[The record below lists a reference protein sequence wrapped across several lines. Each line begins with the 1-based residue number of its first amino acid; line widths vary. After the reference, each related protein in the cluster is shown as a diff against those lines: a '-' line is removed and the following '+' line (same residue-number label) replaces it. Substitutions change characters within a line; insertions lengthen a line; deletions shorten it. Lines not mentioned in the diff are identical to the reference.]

1 MSFTYDLSSNNATT
15 AAIAHVRLE
24 LGDTVQNAGVLPDG
38 GNLTDEEITVYLT
51 RTSNDAD
58 QAVSFLAGVLA
69 RRWATVADVSVGPR
83 SESLS
88 QIAKAWERQASL
100 LAGGEAYGTFSMSP
114 TRSDGY
120 SEAASS
126 A

>member
-1 MSFTYDLSSNNATT
+1 MSFTYDISSSNPTQ
-15 AAIAHVRLE
+15 AAISRVRLE
-24 LGDTVQNAGVLPDG
+24 IGDTVQGAGVLPDG

-51 RTSNDAD
+51 RCNNDVD
-58 QAVSFLAGVLA
+58 QTVSFLAGVLA

-88 QIAKAWERQASL
+88 QVAKAWERQASL
-100 LAGGEAYGTFSMSP
+100 LAGGEAYGAFSMSP
-114 TRSDGY
+114 TRTDGY
-120 SEAASS
+120 SEAADS